1 MQAFQRLYPGFL
13 VHAHDVRAG
22 CSKLRRAAVDIA
34 DPLDID
40 WVLFGAFTLVP
51 RGKPVLAFV
60 RSQVRSAKK
69 WPPTPKSAPI

>member
-1 MQAFQRLYPGFL
+1 MPTLKRLYAGFL

-40 WVLFGAFTLVP
+40 LVLFGAFTLVP